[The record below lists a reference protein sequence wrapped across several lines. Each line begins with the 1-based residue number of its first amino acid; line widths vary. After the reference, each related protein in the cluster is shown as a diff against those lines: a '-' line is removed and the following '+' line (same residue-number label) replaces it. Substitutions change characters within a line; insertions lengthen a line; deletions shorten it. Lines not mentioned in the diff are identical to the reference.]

1 MILYHAGTLQIVLAQ
16 NWQGFGTCQD
26 VASFAFVFDLFQLSP
41 SKLNATKCS
50 VIYHIAIKW
59 PFFYQ
64 PVRVLARFVPNT
76 RYTQL
81 SQTAT
86 NPTNP
91 FHS

>member
-16 NWQGFGTCQD
+16 NWQRFGTCQD

-50 VIYHIAIKW
+50 VTTILLLNGLSLQ
-59 PFFYQ
+59 Q